1 MIFAIILMSVTVFT
15 GIITFLDYVY
25 FKKNRLKKAKEHF
38 LIEYSK
44 SFFPVLL
51 IVFVIRSFIV
61 EPFKIPSGS
70 MMPTLIS
77 GDFIAVNKFAYGIR
91 FPVWNKTL
99 INLGSPNRGDV
110 FVFHYPKNPS
120 IDYIKRVVGLPGDE
134 IKYVNKELIINGQ
147 SIELKFKD
155 KYNYETN
162 DGQIMS
168 ALEFEELLVDS
179 SHSILTHDIPSE
191 NYQFNVPEGHYLAMG
206 DNRDNSSD
214 SRAWGFVPEQLLVG
228 KAFIIWLNL
237 SEPGRIGNWIH

>member
-15 GIITFLDYVY
+15 GIITFLDFVY

-110 FVFHYPKNPS
+110 FVFTILKIP
-120 IDYIKRVVGLPGDE
+120 L
-134 IKYVNKELIINGQ
+134 LII
-147 SIELKFKD
+147 LK
-155 KYNYETN
+155 E
-162 DGQIMS
+162 
-168 ALEFEELLVDS
+168 
-179 SHSILTHDIPSE
+179 
-191 NYQFNVPEGHYLAMG
+191 
-206 DNRDNSSD
+206 
-214 SRAWGFVPEQLLVG
+214 W
-228 KAFIIWLNL
+228 
-237 SEPGRIGNWIH
+237 